1 MRNPFKR
8 RNRGGLGVL
17 ERGMFS
23 VMGPPQL
30 GENRPPAGYVPD
42 PAADLCGKCGRPWV
56 DHKRVDT
63 GSMTY
68 RRCPPP
74 PAAGVESS

>member
-8 RNRGGLGVL
+8 RHKDGLSVL
-17 ERGMFS
+17 ERSMFS

-30 GENRPPAGYVPD
+30 GENKAREGYVPD
-42 PAADLCGKCGRPWV
+42 AAAEVCHKCSQPWE
-56 DHKRVDT
+56 DHERVHT

-68 RRCPPP
+68 LRCPT
-74 PAAGVESS
+74 AQR